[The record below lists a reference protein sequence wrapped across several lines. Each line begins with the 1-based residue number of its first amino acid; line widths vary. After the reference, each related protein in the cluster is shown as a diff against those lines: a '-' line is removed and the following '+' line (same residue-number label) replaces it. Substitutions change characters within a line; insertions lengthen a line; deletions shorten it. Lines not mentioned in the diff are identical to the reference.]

1 MAQANT
7 STSFW
12 PEIFAVSL
20 YKPNSGRIVRQV
32 TAAAVAVVMLFA
44 AWKLHVF
51 LNTTYDVAPGASLGS
66 GCALAVV
73 GLWVA
78 FRLVN
83 WPRFAEFLI
92 DVEIE
97 MSKVSWASW
106 DYLVRAT
113 IVVIA
118 VMFPDGPGVICL
130 RYVLAMVF
138 FAWLVFWIWAVDIG
152 QLRSRQ
158 TCCSVSLFATFRR
171 SLSPVSCCRNS
182 VRELNRTFLFCSRRN
197 VVLSVMVSDR
207 TVSGSTSWEPQL
219 TTETLS
225 NESQGHE

>member
-7 STSFW
+7 TTSFW
-12 PEIFAVSL
+12 PEVFATKL

-32 TAAAVAVVMLFA
+32 TAAAVAVIVLFA

-51 LNTTYDVAPGASLGS
+51 LNTTYEIEPAGSLGAA
-66 GCALAVV
+66 CALAVA
-73 GLWVA
+73 GIWVA

-118 VMFPDGPGVICL
+118 VMFLMGL
-130 RYVLAMVF
+130 
-138 FAWLVFWIWAVDIG
+138 
-152 QLRSRQ
+152 
-158 TCCSVSLFATFRR
+158 SLFLYDMFWRWFFR
-171 SLSPVSCCRNS
+171 LIG
-182 VRELNRTFLFCSRRN
+182 FLD
-197 VVLSVMVSDR
+197 MGDA
-207 TVSGSTSWEPQL
+207 G
-219 TTETLS
+219 
-225 NESQGHE
+225 

>member
-12 PEIFAVSL
+12 PEIFAASV

-32 TAAAVAVVMLFA
+32 TAAAIGLVAVFA
-44 AWKLHVF
+44 AWNLHVF
-51 LNTTYDVAPGASLGS
+51 LNTTYDVEPGVSLGS
-66 GCALAVV
+66 GCALGVI
-73 GLWVA
+73 GIWTA

-118 VMFPDGPGVICL
+118 VMLLMGL
-130 RYVLAMVF
+130 
-138 FAWLVFWIWAVDIG
+138 
-152 QLRSRQ
+152 
-158 TCCSVSLFATFRR
+158 SLFLYDMFWRWFFK
-171 SLSPVSCCRNS
+171 LIG
-182 VRELNRTFLFCSRRN
+182 FLD
-197 VVLSVMVSDR
+197 MGD
-207 TVSGSTSWEPQL
+207 
-219 TTETLS
+219 
-225 NESQGHE
+225 

>member
-1 MAQANT
+1 MAQVST
-7 STSFW
+7 TTSFW
-12 PEIFAVSL
+12 PEIFAASV

-32 TAAAVAVVMLFA
+32 TATAVAVIVLFA

-51 LNTTYDVAPGASLGS
+51 LNTTYDIAPAASLGS
-66 GCALAVV
+66 GCTLAAI
-73 GLWVA
+73 GIWLA

-118 VMFPDGPGVICL
+118 VMLLMG
-130 RYVLAMVF
+130 LALFVYDMFWRWF
-138 FAWLVFWIWAVDIG
+138 FRLIG
-152 QLRSRQ
+152 
-158 TCCSVSLFATFRR
+158 
-171 SLSPVSCCRNS
+171 
-182 VRELNRTFLFCSRRN
+182 FLD
-197 VVLSVMVSDR
+197 MGDA
-207 TVSGSTSWEPQL
+207 G
-219 TTETLS
+219 
-225 NESQGHE
+225 